1 MAVAPWGEVLV
12 DGGTEPGIV
21 MVDLDPAEVA
31 EARRRVPSLR
41 HDRAFDGP

>member
-21 MVDLDPAEVA
+21 MVDLDPGEVA